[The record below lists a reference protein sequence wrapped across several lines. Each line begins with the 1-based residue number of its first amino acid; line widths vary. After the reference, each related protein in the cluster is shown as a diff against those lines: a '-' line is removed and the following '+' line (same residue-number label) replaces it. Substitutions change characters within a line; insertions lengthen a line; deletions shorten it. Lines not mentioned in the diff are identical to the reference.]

1 MQKNTKQL
9 GLWMCTALVIGN
21 MIGSGIFL
29 LPSSLAAYGGIS
41 IVGWLFTAFGALMTA
56 LVFVRLSRKHPAQ
69 GGPYAYTRD
78 GFGRL
83 AGFTVAWGY
92 WVSLWCG
99 NAAIAVAMVS
109 YLSVFF
115 PVLHASPLSGVAV
128 ALSAIWLLTAV
139 NCMGVKEAGV
149 IQLIATVLKLVPLLV
164 IGVAVVFYF
173 DSSAFTPIN
182 TSPVSNFEA
191 ITATAALTL
200 WAFLGLESATV
211 PADSVKNPTVNIPR
225 ATLLGFLIAAI
236 VYISST
242 VTILSVVPQ
251 TELVSSS
258 APFADAARLMWGE
271 WAGYFIAFIAVISCF
286 GALNGW
292 TLIQGQM
299 PMAAANDGIFPAI
312 FKGHPES
319 GVPRAGLIISSVLVS
334 VLTISNYTGGLVAL
348 FTYTI
353 LLSTLA
359 VLVPYLFT
367 IMYELKLT
375 WLQRGGLAKWWI
387 LLSGTLAL
395 VYTLWA
401 ISGIGQD
408 ALLGGLGLMLLGVPV
423 YWWMQRASI
432 VKLV

>member
-1 MQKNTKQL
+1 
-9 GLWMCTALVIGN
+9 MCTALVIGN

-69 GGPYAYTRD
+69 GGPYAYTRE

-115 PVLHASPLSGVAV
+115 PVLQSSPLSGVAV

-139 NCMGVKEAGV
+139 NCIGVKEAGI
-149 IQLIATVLKLVPLLV
+149 IQLVTTVLKLVPLLA
-164 IGVAVVFYF
+164 IGVAVLFYF
-173 DSSAFTPIN
+173 DRAAFTPLN
-182 TSPVSNFEA
+182 TSSASNFDA
-191 ITATAALTL
+191 VTATAALTL

-211 PADSVKNPTVNIPR
+211 PADSVENPTVNIPR
-225 ATLLGFLIAAI
+225 ATLLGFLIAA
-236 VYISST
+236 VAYISST

-251 TELVSSS
+251 ADLVSSA

-271 WAGYFIAFIAVISCF
+271 WAGYFIALIAVISCF

-299 PMAAANDGIFPAI
+299 PMAAANDGLFPAI
-312 FKGHPES
+312 FKANPQS
-319 GVPRAGLIISSVLVS
+319 GVPVAGLIISSVLVS
-334 VLTISNYTGGLVAL
+334 VLAISNYTGGLVAL

-367 IMYELKLT
+367 ILHELKLIWQRRSWHAE
-375 WLQRGGLAKWWI
+375 WLTIVSGL
-387 LLSGTLAL
+387 LAL
-395 VYTLWA
+395 AYTLWA

-408 ALLGGLGLMLLGVPV
+408 ALLGGLGLMLMGIPV
-423 YWWMQRASI
+423 YWWMLRVSAS
-432 VKLV
+432 KLN

>member
-1 MQKNTKQL
+1 
-9 GLWMCTALVIGN
+9 MCTALVIGN

-41 IVGWLFTAFGALMTA
+41 VVGWLFTAFGALMTA

-115 PVLHASPLSGVAV
+115 PVLQANPLLGVAI
-128 ALSAIWLLTAV
+128 ALSAIWLLTV
-139 NCMGVKEAGV
+139 INCIGVKEAGI
-149 IQLIATVLKLVPLLV
+149 IQLVTTVLKLMPLL
-164 IGVAVVFYF
+164 ILGAAVVVYF
-173 DSSAFTPIN
+173 DLAAFTPLN
-182 TSPVSNFEA
+182 LSSVSHFDA
-191 ITATAALTL
+191 VTATAALTL

-211 PADSVKNPTVNIPR
+211 PADSVENPTVNIPR
-225 ATLLGFLIAAI
+225 ATLFGFLITAA
-236 VYISST
+236 VYIAST

-251 TELVSSS
+251 VDLVNSG
-258 APFADAARLMWGE
+258 APFADAARLMWGD
-271 WAGYFIAFIAVISCF
+271 WAGYFIAAIAVISCF

-299 PMAAANDGIFPAI
+299 PLAAANDGLFPAI
-312 FKGHPES
+312 FKANRVS
-319 GVPRAGLIISSVLVS
+319 GVPVAGLIISSGLVS
-334 VLTISNYTGGLVAL
+334 LLTISNYAGGLVAL

-367 IMYELKLT
+367 ILYELKGIWQRRKGWSEWLT
-375 WLQRGGLAKWWI
+375 T
-387 LLSGTLAL
+387 LSCGLAL

-401 ISGIGQD
+401 ISGIGQG
-408 ALLGGLGLMLLGVPV
+408 ALVGGLGLMLMGGPV
-423 YWWMQRASI
+423 YWWMQRGSGS
-432 VKLV
+432 KLG

>member
-1 MQKNTKQL
+1 
-9 GLWMCTALVIGN
+9 

-41 IVGWLFTAFGALMTA
+41 VVGWLFTAFGALMTA

-115 PVLHASPLSGVAV
+115 PVLQANPLLGVAV
-128 ALSAIWLLTAV
+128 ALSAIWLLTV
-139 NCMGVKEAGV
+139 INCIGVKEAGI
-149 IQLIATVLKLVPLLV
+149 IQLVTTVLKLMPLL
-164 IGVAVVFYF
+164 ILGAAVVVYF
-173 DSSAFTPIN
+173 DLAAFTPLN
-182 TSPVSNFEA
+182 LSSVSHFDA
-191 ITATAALTL
+191 VTATAALTL

-211 PADSVKNPTVNIPR
+211 PADSVENPTVNIPR
-225 ATLLGFLIAAI
+225 ATLFGFLITAA
-236 VYISST
+236 VYIAST

-251 TELVSSS
+251 VDLVNSG
-258 APFADAARLMWGE
+258 APFADAARLMWGD
-271 WAGYFIAFIAVISCF
+271 WAGYFIATIAVISCF

-299 PMAAANDGIFPAI
+299 PLAAANDGLFPAI
-312 FKGHPES
+312 FKANRVS
-319 GVPRAGLIISSVLVS
+319 GVPVAGLIISSGLVS
-334 VLTISNYTGGLVAL
+334 LLTISNYAGGLVAL

-367 IMYELKLT
+367 ILYELKSIWQRRKGWSEWLT
-375 WLQRGGLAKWWI
+375 T
-387 LLSGTLAL
+387 LSCGLAL

-401 ISGIGQD
+401 ISGIGQG
-408 ALLGGLGLMLLGVPV
+408 ALVGGLGLMLMGVPV
-423 YWWMQRASI
+423 YWWMQRGSGS
-432 VKLV
+432 KLRQGEPN

>member
-1 MQKNTKQL
+1 
-9 GLWMCTALVIGN
+9 MCTALVIGN

-29 LPSSLAAYGGIS
+29 LPSSMAAYGGIS
-41 IVGWLFTAFGALMTA
+41 VVGWLFTAFGALMTA

-115 PVLHASPLSGVAV
+115 PVLQTNPLLGVAI
-128 ALSAIWLLTAV
+128 ALSAIWLLTV
-139 NCMGVKEAGV
+139 INCIGVKEAGI
-149 IQLIATVLKLVPLLV
+149 IQLVTTVLKLMPLL
-164 IGVAVVFYF
+164 ILGAAVVVYF
-173 DSSAFTPIN
+173 DLAAFTPLN
-182 TSPVSNFEA
+182 LSSVSHFDA
-191 ITATAALTL
+191 VTATAALTL

-211 PADSVKNPTVNIPR
+211 PADSVENQTVNIPR
-225 ATLLGFLIAAI
+225 ATLFGFLITAA
-236 VYISST
+236 VYIAST

-251 TELVSSS
+251 VDLVNSG
-258 APFADAARLMWGE
+258 APFADAARLMWGD
-271 WAGYFIAFIAVISCF
+271 WAGYFIAAIAVISCF

-299 PMAAANDGIFPAI
+299 PLAAANDGLFPAI
-312 FKGHPES
+312 FKANRVS
-319 GVPRAGLIISSVLVS
+319 GVPVAGLIISSGLVS
-334 VLTISNYTGGLVAL
+334 LLTISNYAGGLVAL

-367 IMYELKLT
+367 ILYELKGIWQRRKGWSEWLT
-375 WLQRGGLAKWWI
+375 T
-387 LLSGTLAL
+387 LSCGLAL

-401 ISGIGQD
+401 ISGIGQG
-408 ALLGGLGLMLLGVPV
+408 ALVGGLGLMLMGGPV
-423 YWWMQRASI
+423 YWWMQRGSGS
-432 VKLV
+432 KLG

>member
-1 MQKNTKQL
+1 
-9 GLWMCTALVIGN
+9 MCTALVIGN

-41 IVGWLFTAFGALMTA
+41 VVGWLFTAFGALMTA

-115 PVLHASPLSGVAV
+115 PVLQTNPLLGVAI
-128 ALSAIWLLTAV
+128 ALSAIWLLTV
-139 NCMGVKEAGV
+139 INCIGVKEAGI
-149 IQLIATVLKLVPLLV
+149 IQLVTTVLKLMPLL
-164 IGVAVVFYF
+164 ILGAAVVVYF
-173 DSSAFTPIN
+173 DLAAFTPLN
-182 TSPVSNFEA
+182 LSSVSHFDA
-191 ITATAALTL
+191 VTATAALTL

-211 PADSVKNPTVNIPR
+211 PADSVENPTVNIPR
-225 ATLLGFLIAAI
+225 ATLFGFLITAA
-236 VYISST
+236 VYIAST

-251 TELVSSS
+251 VDLVNSG
-258 APFADAARLMWGE
+258 APFADAARLMWGD
-271 WAGYFIAFIAVISCF
+271 WAGYFIAAIAVISCF

-299 PMAAANDGIFPAI
+299 PLAAANDGLFPAI
-312 FKGHPES
+312 FKANRVS
-319 GVPRAGLIISSVLVS
+319 GVPVAGLIISSGLVS
-334 VLTISNYTGGLVAL
+334 LLTISNYAGGLVAL

-367 IMYELKLT
+367 ILYELKSIWQRRKGWSEWLT
-375 WLQRGGLAKWWI
+375 T
-387 LLSGTLAL
+387 LSCGLAL

-401 ISGIGQD
+401 ISGIGQG
-408 ALLGGLGLMLLGVPV
+408 ALVGGLGLMLMGVPV
-423 YWWMQRASI
+423 YWWMQRGSGS
-432 VKLV
+432 KLRQGEPN

>member
-1 MQKNTKQL
+1 
-9 GLWMCTALVIGN
+9 MCTALVIGN

-69 GGPYAYTRD
+69 GGPYAYTRE

-115 PVLHASPLSGVAV
+115 PVLQSSPLSGVAV

-139 NCMGVKEAGV
+139 NCIGVKEAGI
-149 IQLIATVLKLVPLLV
+149 IQLVTTVLKLVPLLA
-164 IGVAVVFYF
+164 IGAAVLFYF
-173 DSSAFTPIN
+173 DRAAFTPLN
-182 TSPVSNFEA
+182 TSSASNFDA
-191 ITATAALTL
+191 VTATAALTL

-211 PADSVKNPTVNIPR
+211 PADSVENPTVNIPR
-225 ATLLGFLIAAI
+225 ATLLGFLIAA
-236 VYISST
+236 VAYISST

-251 TELVSSS
+251 ADLVSSA

-271 WAGYFIAFIAVISCF
+271 WAGYFIALIAVISCF

-299 PMAAANDGIFPAI
+299 PMAAANDGLFPAI
-312 FKGHPES
+312 FKANPQS
-319 GVPRAGLIISSVLVS
+319 GVPVAGLIISSVLVS
-334 VLTISNYTGGLVAL
+334 VLAISNYTGGLVAL

-367 IMYELKLT
+367 ILHELKLIWQRRSWHAE
-375 WLQRGGLAKWWI
+375 WLTIVSGL
-387 LLSGTLAL
+387 LAL
-395 VYTLWA
+395 AYTLWA

-408 ALLGGLGLMLLGVPV
+408 ALLGGLGLMLMGIPV
-423 YWWMQRASI
+423 YWWMLRVSAS
-432 VKLV
+432 KLN

>member
-1 MQKNTKQL
+1 
-9 GLWMCTALVIGN
+9 MCTALVIGN

-69 GGPYAYTRD
+69 GGPYAYTRE

-115 PVLHASPLSGVAV
+115 PVLQSSPLSGVAV

-139 NCMGVKEAGV
+139 NCIGVKEAGI
-149 IQLIATVLKLVPLLV
+149 IQLVTTVLKLVPLLA
-164 IGVAVVFYF
+164 IGAAVLFYF
-173 DSSAFTPIN
+173 DRAAFTPLN
-182 TSPVSNFEA
+182 TSSASNFDA
-191 ITATAALTL
+191 VTATAALTL

-211 PADSVKNPTVNIPR
+211 PADSVENPTVNIPR
-225 ATLLGFLIAAI
+225 ATLLGFLIAA
-236 VYISST
+236 VAYISST

-251 TELVSSS
+251 ADLVSSA

-271 WAGYFIAFIAVISCF
+271 WAGYFIALIAVISCF

-299 PMAAANDGIFPAI
+299 PMAAANDGLFPAI
-312 FKGHPES
+312 FKANPQS
-319 GVPRAGLIISSVLVS
+319 GVPVAGLIISSVLVS
-334 VLTISNYTGGLVAL
+334 VLAISNYTGGLVAL

-367 IMYELKLT
+367 ILYELKLIWQRRSWHAE
-375 WLQRGGLAKWWI
+375 WLTIVSGL
-387 LLSGTLAL
+387 LAL
-395 VYTLWA
+395 AYTLWA

-408 ALLGGLGLMLLGVPV
+408 ALLGGLGLMLMGIPV
-423 YWWMQRASI
+423 YWWMLRVSAS
-432 VKLV
+432 KLN

>member
-1 MQKNTKQL
+1 VQKNTKKL

-56 LVFVRLSRKHPAQ
+56 LVFVRLSRKQPAQ
-69 GGPYAYTRD
+69 GGPYAYTRE

-83 AGFTVAWGY
+83 AGFSVAWGY

-99 NAAIAVAMVS
+99 NAAIAVAMVA

-115 PVLHASPLSGVAV
+115 PVLQSSPLSGVAV

-139 NCMGVKEAGV
+139 NCIGVKEAGI
-149 IQLIATVLKLVPLLV
+149 IQLVTTVLKLIPLFV
-164 IGVAVVFYF
+164 IGVAAVFYF
-173 DSSAFTPIN
+173 DKAAFTPLN
-182 TSPVSNFEA
+182 TSPVSDFDA
-191 ITATAALTL
+191 VTATAALTL

-211 PADSVKNPTVNIPR
+211 PADSVANPTVNIPR
-225 ATLLGFLIAAI
+225 ATLLGFLIAAV
-236 VYISST
+236 VYILST
-242 VTILSVVPQ
+242 MTILSVVPQ
-251 TELVSSS
+251 ADLVSSV

-271 WAGYFIAFIAVISCF
+271 WAGYFIAAIAVISCF

-299 PMAAANDGIFPAI
+299 PMAAADDGLFPAI
-312 FKGHPES
+312 FKASPES
-319 GVPRAGLIISSVLVS
+319 GVPVAGLIISSVLVS
-334 VLTISNYTGGLVAL
+334 VLAISNYTGGLVAL

-367 IMYELKLT
+367 ILYELKLVWQRRR
-375 WLQRGGLAKWWI
+375 WLAEWLTVV
-387 LLSGTLAL
+387 SGSLAL
-395 VYTLWA
+395 AYTLWA

-408 ALLGGLGLMLLGVPV
+408 ALLGGLGLMLMGGPV
-423 YWWMQRASI
+423 YWWMLRGSAN
-432 VKLV
+432 KPA